1 LWLNKGSADGGKNAV
16 LRATGLSYRFCE
28 GGTGHQLLCG
38 VDLELEAGECLALLG
53 ASGSGKST
61 LLNLLGT
68 IDRPQGGTVHV
79 GEREISRLPEPER
92 TLFRRQHL
100 GFVYQRFL
108 LVPTLT
114 VAENVRLPLDL
125 LGVAEPEADARTARW
140 LDAVGLSARGE
151 SFPDRLSGGE
161 QQRVAIARAL
171 VHEPDLVLADEPT
184 GSLDP
189 DTGERVLALLLERVR
204 GGTGALLLVT
214 HSEAVA
220 GRADRVLRLEHGRV
234 VQA

>member
-1 LWLNKGSADGGKNAV
+1 MLT
-16 LRATGLSYRFCE
+16 ATGITYQFRE
-28 GGTGHQLLCG
+28 GGTDHKLLTG
-38 VDLELEAGECLALLG
+38 IDLSLAAGECVALLG

-68 IDRPQGGTVHV
+68 IDSPQSGSLLIGG
-79 GEREISRLPEPER
+79 REISALAEPER
-92 TLFRRQHL
+92 TLFRRRHI

-114 VAENVRLPLDL
+114 VAENIRLPLDL
-125 LGVAEPEADARTARW
+125 LGVPPTEAGERVAHW
-140 LDAVGLSARGE
+140 LEAVGLARRGD

-171 VHEPDLVLADEPT
+171 IHEPDLVLADEPT

-189 DTGERVLALLLERVR
+189 ETGERVLALLLERAR
-204 GGTGALLLVT
+204 QGRGALLLVT

-220 GRADRVLRLEHGRV
+220 ARADRVLRLEHGRLV
-234 VQA
+234 AEGGPGE

>member
-1 LWLNKGSADGGKNAV
+1 MLFEDVA
-16 LRATGLSYRFCE
+16 LS
-28 GGTGHQLLCG
+28 LA
-38 VDLELEAGECLALLG
+38 AGERVALLG
-53 ASGSGKST
+53 ASGCGKST

-68 IDRPQGGTVHV
+68 IDSPTSGSIRIG
-79 GEREISRLPEPER
+79 SRDVAALREPER

-125 LGVAEPEADARTARW
+125 LGTPAAESRERVHRG
-140 LDAVGLSARGE
+140 LNAVGLADRAD

-171 VHEPDLVLADEPT
+171 VHEPTLVLADEPT

-189 DTGERVLALLLERVR
+189 GTADTVLDLLLAQAARHD
-204 GGTGALLLVT
+204 GALLLVT

-220 GRADRVLRLEHGRV
+220 ARADRVLRFEGGRV
-234 VQA
+234 NTL

>member
-1 LWLNKGSADGGKNAV
+1 MLTAKG
-16 LRATGLSYRFCE
+16 LTYRFRE
-28 GGTGHQLLCG
+28 GGADHELFAGL
-38 VDLELEAGECLALLG
+38 DLELAAGECVALLG

-68 IDRPQGGTVHV
+68 IDSPQAGAIHIGG
-79 GEREISRLPEPER
+79 RDISRLVEPER

-125 LGVAEPEADARTARW
+125 LGVPGNDADARVAHW
-140 LDAVGLSARGE
+140 LDAVGLGSRGE

-171 VHEPDLVLADEPT
+171 VHAPELVLADEPT
-184 GSLDP
+184 GSLDAE
-189 DTGERVLALLLERVR
+189 TGERVLDLLLARARE
-204 GGTGALLLVT
+204 GGGALLLVT

-220 GRADRVLRLEHGRV
+220 HRADRVLRLEGGRV
-234 VQA
+234 TSL